1 VALSQIVNLKPTRGL
16 SAMNQLKS
24 RYRNGSTPDQIDRMQ
39 LVIAQQWAEVWTVV
53 ETRHQLGGESLMTEL
68 KLVPDQLVSD
78 EFLSLEAVA

>member
-1 VALSQIVNLKPTRGL
+1 MA
-16 SAMNQLKS
+16 QLKS
-24 RYRNGSTPDQIDRMQ
+24 RYRTGLIPDQIDRMQ
-39 LVIAQQWAEVWTVV
+39 LVIAQQWEEVWAVV